1 MSSCRQQGAALILA
15 ILVVAIASTI
25 AVFMAGQ
32 QSMWTEQAGNL
43 LGRSQN
49 NALAHAAIDWAR
61 GILAE
66 DARNSRADHAGE
78 AWAKPL
84 AGLPV
89 ESANIGGAIHDQQ
102 ALFNLN
108 NLVNN
113 GRDSEADIALFKRLL
128 TQLQLPTDLVYP
140 LLDWI
145 DADSTVHA
153 PGGAEDADYLL
164 GEPPYRCANQALV
177 SVDELYRVRGFNR
190 ANIERLKPFVTAL
203 SERTT
208 INVNTAPREI
218 LSALLPDLAETDIST
233 LLENRKAA
241 FFNSKQD
248 FRARLPQA
256 APALRDDA
264 YDVTSNYFLADVM
277 VRSSHADTAYE
288 ALLARPAVG
297 GWPSIVWQRQL
308 VE

>member
-1 MSSCRQQGAALILA
+1 MTSRRQQGAALILA

-43 LGRSQN
+43 VARSQN

-61 GILAE
+61 GILAQ
-66 DARNSRADHAGE
+66 DVRNSKVDHLGE

-84 AGLPV
+84 AALPV

-102 ALFNLN
+102 GLFNLN
-108 NLVNN
+108 NLVHN

-128 TQLQLPTDLVYP
+128 TQLQLPTDLVNP

-203 SERTT
+203 LERTT

-218 LSALLPDLAETDIST
+218 LSALLPDLAETDISSV
-233 LLENRKAA
+233 LENRKAA

-248 FRARLPQA
+248 FRSRLPQA
-256 APALRDDA
+256 TAALRDDA
-264 YDVTSNYFLADVM
+264 FDVTSNYFLVDVM
-277 VRSSHADTAYE
+277 VRSSHADAAYE
-288 ALLARPAVG
+288 ALLARTAVG

>member
-1 MSSCRQQGAALILA
+1 MTNCRQQGAALILA
-15 ILVVAIASTI
+15 ILVVALASTI

-43 LGRSQN
+43 LARSQN
-49 NALAHAAIDWAR
+49 QALAHAAIDWAR

-66 DARNSRADHAGE
+66 DARNSKVDHLGE
-78 AWAKPL
+78 TWAKPL

-89 ESANIGGAIHDQQ
+89 ESANIGGAIYDQQ

-108 NLVNN
+108 NLVDN
-113 GRDSEADIALFKRLL
+113 GRDSEADIALFQRLL
-128 TQLQLPTDLVYP
+128 AQLKLPTDLVNP

-145 DADSTVHA
+145 DADSVARA

-164 GEPPYRCANQALV
+164 GDQPYRCANQALV

-190 ANIERLKPFVTAL
+190 TIIERLKPFVTAL
-203 SERTT
+203 SERTA
-208 INVNTAPREI
+208 ININTAPREI
-218 LSALLPDLAETDIST
+218 LIALLPDLAETDISS
-233 LLENRKAA
+233 LLENRKTA
-241 FFNSKQD
+241 FFSSKQD
-248 FRARLPQA
+248 FRSRLPHA

-264 YDVTSNYFLADVM
+264 YDVTSNYFLADVI
-277 VRSSHADTAYE
+277 VHSSHADTTFE
-288 ALLARPAVG
+288 ALLARPQAG

-308 VE
+308 TE